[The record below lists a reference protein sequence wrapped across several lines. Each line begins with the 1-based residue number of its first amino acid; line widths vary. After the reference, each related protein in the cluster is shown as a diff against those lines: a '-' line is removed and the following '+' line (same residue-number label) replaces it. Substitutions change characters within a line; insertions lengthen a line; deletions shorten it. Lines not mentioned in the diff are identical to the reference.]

1 MLQEQGGYA
10 FEVASNATKP
20 QIKAAVEKAFK
31 VKVLRVNTMTVP
43 GKMKRVGRRFIMT
56 PSWRKAVVT
65 LSPGDKIEFFEGV

>member
-1 MLQEQGGYA
+1 MLQEHGGYA
-10 FEVASNATKP
+10 FEVASKATKP

-31 VKVLRVNTMTVP
+31 VKVIKVNVMTMP
-43 GKMKRVGRRFIMT
+43 GKMKRIGRKFVMT

>member
-1 MLQEQGGYA
+1 MLQERGGYA
-10 FEVASNATKP
+10 FEVASKATKP

-31 VKVLRVNTMTVP
+31 VKVLRVNVMTMP
-43 GKMKRVGRRFIMT
+43 GKMKRVGRRYVTT